1 MMVPMTS
8 NEIFFLGGFRNGG
21 TSGEVSVLDLVN
33 LKLNILANNPD
44 YRFDSTNNCCFNVS
58 KSGEISA
65 VVRSDRSALDVIS
78 FSKSS
83 KKIKVL
89 QKRICD

>member
-1 MMVPMTS
+1 MVPITS
-8 NEIFFLGGFRNGG
+8 NEILFLGGIGVGG
-21 TSGEVSVLDLVN
+21 TSGEVSNLNLVN
-33 LKLNILANNPD
+33 LKLKILENNPD
-44 YRFDSTNNCCFNVS
+44 YRFYSNDSCFNVS

-65 VVRSDRSALDVIS
+65 VVVNDRSALDVIS
-78 FSKSS
+78 FSKTS